1 MMDYREP
8 FHALADAGR
17 YEEALAYLQRFYG
30 HAFEEP
36 FYFANMGWL
45 CNQLHDHEGAFG
57 YLMTGIRLFP
67 DDGWMHAQLGMTQNR
82 RERYAH
88 ALVCLEDAL
97 SLGFDEPWVHYELFL
112 AHRELRQEEEAI
124 NAIEDALL
132 DDPEQCGYL
141 EEYGSLLLS
150 MDRLEE
156 AREVYMQAYRL
167 SDEPYYLLMQ
177 AECLEK
183 LGDHHAALD
192 VLASADDEEL
202 SADICLHEGICR
214 HALEDHA
221 GALAC
226 LQEAQRLGRDDT
238 LLFRTMGSVFLAL
251 HERDEA
257 DRCFA
262 RALSYYR
269 SAFDLND
276 DHRWLY
282 QEMIHIAMRMQ
293 DPSILEGV
301 LQEALAAF
309 PEEGW
314 IRLQFAGHLSDSE
327 RYEEALALIEGTDEA
342 QYGEEFDYLRAYV
355 LGRLNRH
362 EEALALLE
370 QLQQRHPDDPW
381 LLCECG
387 WNLIQLDAYRQAE
400 HFFQQAA
407 VMHPDPYCE
416 AMLGWCELQ
425 RGNRQDARQRLLSAL
440 AQGFDEEWIRKALE
454 QCQAQENG

>member
-17 YEEALAYLQRFYG
+17 YEEALAYLRRFYG

-124 NAIEDALL
+124 SAIEDALL

-156 AREVYMQAYRL
+156 AREVYMQAYWL

-183 LGDHHAALD
+183 LGG
-192 VLASADDEEL
+192 SP
-202 SADICLHEGICR
+202 CR
-214 HALEDHA
+214 ARCA
-221 GALAC
+221 
-226 LQEAQRLGRDDT
+226 RIGR
-238 LLFRTMGSVFLAL
+238 R
-251 HERDEA
+251 
-257 DRCFA
+257 
-262 RALSYYR
+262 
-269 SAFDLND
+269 
-276 DHRWLY
+276 
-282 QEMIHIAMRMQ
+282 
-293 DPSILEGV
+293 
-301 LQEALAAF
+301 
-309 PEEGW
+309 
-314 IRLQFAGHLSDSE
+314 
-327 RYEEALALIEGTDEA
+327 
-342 QYGEEFDYLRAYV
+342 
-355 LGRLNRH
+355 
-362 EEALALLE
+362 
-370 QLQQRHPDDPW
+370 
-381 LLCECG
+381 
-387 WNLIQLDAYRQAE
+387 
-400 HFFQQAA
+400 
-407 VMHPDPYCE
+407 
-416 AMLGWCELQ
+416 
-425 RGNRQDARQRLLSAL
+425 
-440 AQGFDEEWIRKALE
+440 
-454 QCQAQENG
+454 